1 MTPESSMLAARGAS
15 FSATS
20 CLDGG
25 RPDHGKAGLGEL
37 EFFTLAEVAEM
48 AQASRGQDASTLGRL
63 RPQAVRSA
71 RTRASSVSV

>member
-1 MTPESSMLAARGAS
+1 MLAARSAS

-48 AQASRGQDASTLGRL
+48 AQASRSQDASTLAAYALRL
-63 RPQAVRSA
+63 CARHERGPQV
-71 RTRASSVSV
+71 